1 MLGSP
6 AIQDVEKQFEA
17 NCKGKTF
24 CTIQDLDYA
33 KLNGPCI
40 DEILKRGLAS
50 KYDTLAG
57 SLDPTKPHPGTFD
70 VSKLVD
76 TPHRYDPTVPE
87 PLLYIIG
94 YCDDTDF
101 VIRDTDITLTK
112 DQLSTVLVSFD
123 VFTIIIL
130 IIGFNIISYMQK
142 DYIYE
147 FSKTTVGVRDFT
159 LVINKLPN
167 SFRQYKDELSLKYAI
182 WS

>member
-1 MLGSP
+1 M
-6 AIQDVEKQFEA
+6 
-17 NCKGKTF
+17 
-24 CTIQDLDYA
+24 
-33 KLNGPCI
+33 NGPCI
-40 DEILKRGLAS
+40 DEILKRGFAS

-57 SLDPTKPHPGTFD
+57 LFDPTKPHPGTFD
-70 VSKLVD
+70 IN
-76 TPHRYDPTVPE
+76 TPYSYDPKVPE
-87 PLLYIIG
+87 PLIYIIG

-112 DQLSTVLVSFD
+112 NQLSTVLVSFD
-123 VFTIIIL
+123 VFTIIVL

-159 LVINKLPN
+159 LVISKLPY